1 MTLEPRQYLFKTPLA
16 IHYKGITLQSDVR
29 LMAELPGWSDGWIL
43 SGVRAGIS
51 EGSHAHRART
61 AERSAQPDADGDDE
75 PTLPVSA
82 VARRLGV
89 APATLRTWDRRYGLG
104 PSGHTGGK
112 HRRYSSRDITRLETM
127 QRALLSGV
135 STAEAAK
142 YALETADG
150 AARVPVQQ
158 SVPEPSAA
166 AVELPRLA
174 RGLSSAAFAMD
185 LAGMRQLLGEAVDGG
200 GPARTWR
207 DVVEP
212 VLAAIDGKHH
222 SRRPAPHVAQLLRD
236 VAVDRFARISPHRTL
251 RREAPVLLVADDAQ
265 VTGGLYAM
273 AAELGEQGLD
283 PVVTTAS
290 ATAPGI
296 VVELARGITPVA
308 VVVLATKPLSGDLF
322 DELRR
327 GRRHLR
333 LFACGSGWEP
343 VDVPSTVE
351 RLEDVVA
358 AVERVCFVLLGD

>member
-1 MTLEPRQYLFKTPLA
+1 M
-16 IHYKGITLQSDVR
+16 
-29 LMAELPGWSDGWIL
+29 
-43 SGVRAGIS
+43 SGVRAGMS
-51 EGSHAHRART
+51 EGPPTHRPRPV
-61 AERSAQPDADGDDE
+61 EGSAQLDADGDDDE

-150 AARVPVQQ
+150 ATRVPVQQ
-158 SVPEPSAA
+158 SVQEPPE

-185 LAGMRQLLGEAVDGG
+185 LAGMRQLIGEAVDGG
-200 GPARTWR
+200 GPAKTWR

-212 VLAAIDGKHH
+212 VLAAIDGRHH
-222 SRRPAPHVAQLLRD
+222 GRRPAPHVAQLLRD
-236 VAVDRFARISPHRTL
+236 VAVDSFARIGPHRTL
-251 RREAPVLLVADDAQ
+251 RREAPVLLVADDAH

-273 AAELGEQGLD
+273 AAELGAHGLD

-290 ATAPGI
+290 ATASGI
-296 VVELARGITPVA
+296 VVELARGITPAA
-308 VVVLATKPLSGDLF
+308 VVVLATKPSSGELF

-351 RLEDVVA
+351 RLDDVVA